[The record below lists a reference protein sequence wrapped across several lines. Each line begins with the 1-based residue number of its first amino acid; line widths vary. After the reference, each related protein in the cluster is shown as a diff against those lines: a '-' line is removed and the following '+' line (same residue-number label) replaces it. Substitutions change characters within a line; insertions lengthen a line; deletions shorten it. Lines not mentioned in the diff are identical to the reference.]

1 VTECPR
7 LETVGVYVLGALDE
21 DERSDYATHLETCAE
36 CRREFERL
44 AHLPALLE
52 LVREPVAVGAPTEA
66 EERLVARLRRHHDTV
81 PRWRR
86 TPVVAAGAG
95 LLGAAAAA
103 TVVLGFGL
111 GDDTNP
117 PTPVIQLAPASPSV
131 AASAWATAKLHPRTA
146 GTIVDF
152 EAGGLPQSSADER
165 YIVQISE
172 RGKVVAQARFTVNA
186 NGWAQIAVT
195 TLQKLYPDAQLE
207 VRRDAPGQPL
217 VLRSTV

>member
-1 VTECPR
+1 V
-7 LETVGVYVLGALDE
+7 
-21 DERSDYATHLETCAE
+21 
-36 CRREFERL
+36 
-44 AHLPALLE
+44 AH
-52 LVREPVAVGAPTEA
+52 
-66 EERLVARLRRHHDTV
+66 LRRHHDTV

-117 PTPVIQLAPASPSV
+117 PAPVIQLAPASPSV
-131 AASAWATAKLHPRTA
+131 AASAWATAKLHPRAA

-152 EAGGLPQSSADER
+152 EAGGLPRSSADER
-165 YIVQISE
+165 YIVLISE

-195 TLQKLYPDAQLE
+195 TLQTLYPDAQLE